1 MNVLNPTRENQG
13 CALLEEWPT
22 SPRKRVSFSK
32 YSNMRTFQIRSSS
45 GLCYSREERRG
56 FQLQAL
62 EDAASIKQL
71 IESCPYEGSS
81 AIRHL
86 LTEKKLE
93 PENLIGIEQ
102 LVYGARRVAKE
113 RHRHT
118 EVVLEAQREL
128 NSSFAKLQDQHCEIK
143 CSTQDSGID
152 ISLARIS
159 SQRSLKSAQKA
170 SLRAILAAN

>member
-1 MNVLNPTRENQG
+1 M
-13 CALLEEWPT
+13 
-22 SPRKRVSFSK
+22 K
-32 YSNMRTFQIRSSS
+32 TFQIIGSS
-45 GLCYSREERRG
+45 GSVCYSREERKG

-62 EDAASIKQL
+62 EDAACIKQL
-71 IESCPYEGSS
+71 IESCPCEGSS

-113 RHRHT
+113 RYRHT

-143 CSTQDSGID
+143 CSTQDSVID